1 MTSVTPYRIE
11 GSYYEACN
19 CTAICPCRRQNG
31 VSGGLS
37 THGICDFLLSWSIER
52 GEAGAIDLTG
62 CRVCLAGSY
71 SDDVDGKP
79 WSVII
84 YIDERASEEQ
94 AEALANIFQ
103 GKFGGNILCTSYP
116 VEEYPE
122 RSWSGKHPAGRHR
135 RRRGRRRGGVRR
147 NGVVWHSRSRSP
159 GPRERLCAAPTGR
172 PLPLELRRALRVRH
186 GLELLA
192 LTGDSKAC
200 ERRACLARARE
211 V

>member
-103 GKFGGNILCTSYP
+103 GKFGGNILFTDEIAE
-116 VEEYPE
+116 VL
-122 RSWSGKHPAGRHR
+122 GIR
-135 RRRGRRRGGVRR
+135 RARI
-147 NGVVWHSRSRSP
+147 
-159 GPRERLCAAPTGR
+159 
-172 PLPLELRRALRVRH
+172 ELRHEAGAESIRLADIGGAEVVRAVEFDGTVSCGIPGHDHPGHESVSALRLQDGPFH
-186 GLELLA
+186 WSYE
-192 LTGDSKAC
+192 
-200 ERRACLARARE
+200 ERCGFATDFSYWR
-211 V
+211 